1 MFLTYLA
8 FMGDVERTAAALMA
22 DPARVAE
29 AARFEGW
36 DKKVKHL
43 RQVQSDMGPDE
54 FLRELNRV
62 VNFVQAVRLRSIMD
76 EVLKKIMGTPDG
88 LDNFLTAN
96 TKDTSNAS
104 AKSLL
109 DVIRCCEAVHRM
121 TYTALGDIPG
131 RKTLEE
137 GDSAKGS
144 VALSILGALSQGVS
158 TPDPD
163 RAAMS
168 VLPPEA
174 ASTMPTE

>member
-1 MFLTYLA
+1 
-8 FMGDVERTAAALMA
+8 
-22 DPARVAE
+22 
-29 AARFEGW
+29 
-36 DKKVKHL
+36 
-43 RQVQSDMGPDE
+43 
-54 FLRELNRV
+54 V

-76 EVLKKIMGTPDG
+76 EVLKKIMGKPG
-88 LDNFLTAN
+88 SPGCLDDFLTAN

-163 RAAMS
+163 RAAVS
-168 VLPPEA
+168 VLPPES